1 MNGLKVV
8 AIASCFLFV
17 GAISALADMGVSGT
31 VTKEK
36 TVDVEEVINI
46 KKNVSVDVTLDVE
59 GEKAAEAHAVL
70 NQSQRGN
77 FACENCAEK
86 TSEVVGSI
94 LNNVGIVNLNQA
106 TGNMANQSN
115 MLSAAVD
122 NGPINGGT
130 PNGNG
135 EPPAEGYGFAHAQTS
150 VGQVMKGNTIDSI
163 QILYRDAVITGSI
176 NTNTG
181 VVMVNQSVGNISNQG
196 NVLTLGVSLSGL
208 VALAEADLGQ
218 AIAGNSFR
226 EFDTTKTA
234 TISRSINENMG
245 VVEVN
250 QSAGVLG
257 NQLNA
262 VNISASVYG
271 M

>member
-17 GAISALADMGVSGT
+17 GAISALADVEASGT

-36 TVDVEEVINI
+36 TVNVEEVINI
-46 KKNVSVDVTLDVE
+46 KKNLSVDVTLDVV

-94 LNNVGIVNLNQA
+94 LNNAGIVNLNQA

-122 NGPINGGT
+122 GPINGGT

-150 VGQVMKGNTIDSI
+150 VGQLMEGNTIDSI

-181 VVMVNQSVGNISNQG
+181 IVMVNQSVGNISNQG
-196 NVLTLGVSLSGL
+196 NGLTLGVSFSGL

-218 AIAGNSFR
+218 AVAGNSFM
-226 EFDTTKTA
+226 EYDTTKTA
-234 TISRSINENMG
+234 TISGSINENVG

-262 VNISASVYG
+262 VNISGSVYG

>member
-1 MNGLKVV
+1 MKGLKVM
-8 AIASCFLFV
+8 AIMLCFLFV
-17 GAISALADMGVSGT
+17 GAISALADVGVSGT

-36 TVDVEEVINI
+36 TVDVEEIINI

-86 TSEVVGSI
+86 TSGVFGSI
-94 LNNVGIVNLNQA
+94 LNNMGIVNLNQA

-122 NGPINGGT
+122 
-130 PNGNG
+130 NGNG

-234 TISRSINENMG
+234 TISGSINENMG